1 MQYKRRTS
9 ILISVIFLIFILSC
23 FSLLMP
29 KKSAYA
35 LAETESDIISDGDV
49 LSGLEKQKMYYEK
62 LLVNTV
68 ENDELEKISNLL
80 GTTEDIIE
88 EYKNTNLNG
97 RNASDSAAVASVI
110 SYFSNNNYVLAA
122 ELLTHMR
129 DNKDLNSIYI
139 PVNGSRVVG
148 TTAFNNIIGS
158 NYSFGSTT
166 FSNDGSLLG
175 TDAYFSLNKCA
186 YRKASSGKAVVLT
199 DRYDYDTSGYSWT
212 IQGIAVKMMYNAQQ
226 SGYLTPFYTVITQE
240 MIPGTTKPIPQTT
253 IDINSTNSRN
263 RFLEEVITLGKGD
276 SKDFSI
282 TYEVGGMKVFQTFG
296 NKDTILELYD
306 SQGSLLLSND
316 DSGYKSN
323 ALISYDFLANT
334 TYILRVKFYSTKE
347 LGDIKIV
354 GTATN
359 TVNNYEKIYSLNTA
373 PSGELYT
380 FSSVNKTSLYVYT
393 PTSRNTYTLKLD
405 GQVDGNMTAMYLYLI
420 DPRSTVTI
428 VSELYADSTYSPSQ
442 YSFNP
447 PATIV
452 KELAKDIPYL
462 IIVSK
467 SNMSSQAL
475 YNLSIK

>member
-306 SQGSLLLSND
+306 SQGSLLLSKIHRKHKND
-316 DSGYKSN
+316 NYEYEYVGRFENGIEDSYLKEIFDCVRKKVEKLNKNFNYDELDSYELFINSAVPINDELREDFAVLDKLVELNIGKRKYTTIHILAYYDLVSFDMIDNEMRRYKLYY
-323 ALISYDFLANT
+323 AYYKIAE
-334 TYILRVKFYSTKE
+334 RAKE
-347 LGDIKIV
+347 LM
-354 GTATN
+354 
-359 TVNNYEKIYSLNTA
+359 NND
-373 PSGELYT
+373 
-380 FSSVNKTSLYVYT
+380 F
-393 PTSRNTYTLKLD
+393 
-405 GQVDGNMTAMYLYLI
+405 
-420 DPRSTVTI
+420 
-428 VSELYADSTYSPSQ
+428 
-442 YSFNP
+442 
-447 PATIV
+447 
-452 KELAKDIPYL
+452 
-462 IIVSK
+462 
-467 SNMSSQAL
+467 
-475 YNLSIK
+475 